1 MKESSTPSD
10 VADAVL
16 AVWRVLRPRI
26 DSVMSEHGL
35 SMSRGKLLTALQ
47 REGPCRPGE
56 LAAQF
61 GQSPRTLTDAIDG
74 LERDGLVERQPH
86 PTDRRAQLIV
96 MTPAGASALAA
107 VAEPRREAM
116 DALFS
121 CIDPDDRAALVAMLR
136 TIERHGKTLNLGEA
150 PKTP

>member
-1 MKESSTPSD
+1 MPDSSTPTD
-10 VADAVL
+10 VADALL

-26 DSVMSEHGL
+26 DSVMAAHGL

-47 REGPCRPGE
+47 REGPSRPGE
-56 LAAQF
+56 LAEWF

-74 LERDGLVERQPH
+74 LERDGLVHRQPH

-96 MTPAGASALAA
+96 ITPAGEAALAA
-107 VAEPRREAM
+107 VAEPRRDAM

-121 CIDPDDRAALVAMLR
+121 CIEPKDRATLVDMLR
-136 TIERHGKTLNLGEA
+136 TIERHGKSVDKG
-150 PKTP
+150 